1 MTALNVTRVVDG
13 KKVIKKISRKPQKSK
28 AHFVR
33 LSIARLNTALV
44 RDSRVLSKLH
54 QQKKFDPAWQQRIT
68 TFVGEVSTVLDSF
81 PLNGERIPAA
91 FFKRVNFLKKLQ
103 EKFIEECHK
112 QIPTNDIHS
121 MRKIFVLQWLSDD
134 ISHFATQ
141 VQMTYSSISASFD
154 SSSGEMLPP
163 SLKNIPN
170 RHRDPQKE
178 QIFIDANIDYHNGKG
193 KKEFAPYKFVLPYME
208 KAGLKF
214 SERTY
219 RLFKVDSRKNNFG
232 KLVRN

>member
-1 MTALNVTRVVDG
+1 LNRLDIFHRQKLRKTTIGNSPIAKRQSSQLRPTGLHETRG
-13 KKVIKKISRKPQKSK
+13 
-28 AHFVR
+28 
-33 LSIARLNTALV
+33 
-44 RDSRVLSKLH
+44 DSVL
-54 QQKKFDPAWQQRIT
+54 
-68 TFVGEVSTVLDSF
+68 
-81 PLNGERIPAA
+81 
-91 FFKRVNFLKKLQ
+91 
-103 EKFIEECHK
+103 
-112 QIPTNDIHS
+112 
-121 MRKIFVLQWLSDD
+121 
-134 ISHFATQ
+134 
-141 VQMTYSSISASFD
+141 FD

-214 SERTY
+214 PERTY
-219 RLFKVDSRKNNFG
+219 RLFKVDFRKNNFG

>member
-1 MTALNVTRVVDG
+1 MTALNVTRVVNG
-13 KKVIKKISRKPQKSK
+13 KKVIPKTPRKPQKSK
-28 AHFVR
+28 AYFVR
-33 LSIARLNTALV
+33 LIVSQLNDALV
-44 RDSRVLSKLH
+44 RDARILTKLN
-54 QQKKFDPAWQQRIT
+54 QRKKFDEALQDRINL
-68 TFVGEVSTVLDSF
+68 FMGEVIAVLDSF
-81 PLNGERIPAA
+81 PTRGERIPAT
-91 FFKRVNFLKKLQ
+91 FTKRVRSLEKLQ
-103 EKFIEECHK
+103 ENFVEDCQK
-112 QIPTNDIHS
+112 QISGNDIHS
-121 MRKIFVLQWLSDD
+121 RRTVFVVRWLGEEV
-134 ISHFATQ
+134 SHFATK
-141 VQMTYSSISASFD
+141 VNIASSSITVLFD

-214 SERTY
+214 PERTY
-219 RLFKVDSRKNNFG
+219 RLFKVDFRKNNFG